1 MRIGELAAR
10 TGLSRDTLRFYE
22 KRGLLSPDR
31 QNNGYREYSE
41 QAELILGLVAR
52 AKALGFTLAEIEA
65 DMDAGGGE
73 ISAARIETIL
83 RAKLNSINNRVSELN
98 RLRAEI
104 EKMLERFCPLS
115 VEAAP
120 RSGRPARRS
129 A

>member
-104 EKMLERFCPLS
+104 EKMLERVCPLS